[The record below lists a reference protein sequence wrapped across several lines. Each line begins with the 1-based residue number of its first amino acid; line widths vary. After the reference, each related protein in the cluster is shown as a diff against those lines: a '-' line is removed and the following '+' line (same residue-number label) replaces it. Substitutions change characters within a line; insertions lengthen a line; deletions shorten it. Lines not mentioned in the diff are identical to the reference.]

1 MGEQKKQK
9 EEMNNKAQ
17 TMNLIPRWSIPNENK
32 KEEKHELPESLHS
45 SITYDYNYDR
55 LNLEMHMHNWNLNF
69 ILAFPFLNIYLFIL
83 ISPQLVLF
91 EPLFL
96 LIVHF

>member
-1 MGEQKKQK
+1 MGEQNKQK

-32 KEEKHELPESLHS
+32 NEEKHELPESLHS
-45 SITYDYNYDR
+45 SITYDHNYDC
-55 LNLEMHMHNWNLNF
+55 LNLEMHMNNCNLNF
-69 ILAFPFLNIYLFIL
+69 ILAFPFLNIYLFVL